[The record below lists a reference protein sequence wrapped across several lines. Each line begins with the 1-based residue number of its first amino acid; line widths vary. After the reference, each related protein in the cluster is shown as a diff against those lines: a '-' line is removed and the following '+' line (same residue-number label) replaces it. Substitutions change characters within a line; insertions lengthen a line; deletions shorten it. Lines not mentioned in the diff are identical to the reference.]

1 MAKKHKADRPLSNPQ
16 RGAARPCN
24 ALCRMDCYIYGCPEA
39 GTPCCKLFGRL
50 PDFGG
55 AA

>member
-1 MAKKHKADRPLSNPQ
+1 MKKKHPEFDVNVR
-16 RGAARPCN
+16 RGASHACN
-24 ALCRMDCYIYGCPEA
+24 ALCKMDCYVYGCPEA

-50 PDFGG
+50 PDLGG

>member
-1 MAKKHKADRPLSNPQ
+1 MAKKVKFKEADN
-16 RGAARPCN
+16 RGAVRPCN
-24 ALCRMDCYIYGCPEA
+24 ALCRMDCYVYGCPEA

>member
-1 MAKKHKADRPLSNPQ
+1 MNKIVKNVKNSKHN
-16 RGAARPCN
+16 GAAHDCN
-24 ALCRMDCYIYGCPEA
+24 ALCKMDCYIYGCPEA
-39 GTPCCKLFGRL
+39 GTPCCKLFFSL